1 MKLTKLKIDAPRM
14 HGIDIESGIKK
25 KTVGTKYV
33 CVKYIISTKQFGYDS
48 SLYTLYYNVV
58 IFFSRLRNNQ
68 KYKRVHEKS
77 FQRKVSKKK
86 VCKRFVTKC

>member
-1 MKLTKLKIDAPRM
+1 MEMKLTKLEIDAQRM
-14 HGIDIESGIKK
+14 HGIEIESGIK

-33 CVKYIISTKQFGYDS
+33 CVTYIISTKQFGYDS

-58 IFFSRLRNNQ
+58 IFFSRLRNNR

-77 FQRKVSKKK
+77 F
-86 VCKRFVTKC
+86 